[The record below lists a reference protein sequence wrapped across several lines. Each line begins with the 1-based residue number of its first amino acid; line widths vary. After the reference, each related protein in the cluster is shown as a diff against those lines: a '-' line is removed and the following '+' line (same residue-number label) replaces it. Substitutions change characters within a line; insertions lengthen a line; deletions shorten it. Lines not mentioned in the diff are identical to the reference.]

1 MNIIKLIFSG
11 VVQKMLVRTP
21 TVQADIDIALDKT
34 IAALQAWK
42 LVNKRIEPMVIELKQ
57 SEQ

>member
-1 MNIIKLIFSG
+1 MNLVKLIFSG
-11 VVQKMLVRTP
+11 VFQRALARTP
-21 TVQADIDIALDKT
+21 TVQADIDIAIDKT

-42 LVNKRIEPMVIELKQ
+42 LVNQRIEPILIDLKN

>member
-1 MNIIKLIFSG
+1 MNIVKLIFSG
-11 VVQKMLVRTP
+11 VFQKILVQSP

-42 LVNKRIEPMVIELKQ
+42 LVNKRIEPLVIDLKN

>member
-1 MNIIKLIFSG
+1 MNIVKLIFSG
-11 VVQKMLVRTP
+11 VFQKILAQSP
-21 TVQADIDIALDKT
+21 TVQADIDIAIDKT

-42 LVNKRIEPMVIELKQ
+42 LVNQRIEPLVIDLKN

>member
-1 MNIIKLIFSG
+1 MNLVKLIFSG
-11 VVQKMLVRTP
+11 VFQKILAQSP

-34 IAALQAWK
+34 IVALQAWK
-42 LVNKRIEPMVIELKQ
+42 LVNKRIEPLVIDLKN